1 MRVVINDKIFKV
13 KVRNSPREIE
23 RGMMYK
29 TFDSSFNGMLF
40 VMNSKEHSFWM
51 KNCIIPLDIIFING
65 DKITKIHH
73 NCPPCED
80 EPCKAY
86 NGRGNYALEL
96 KGGTCKNL
104 GIKTGDIVS
113 LPSHLHANKKDE
125 NSKLKNL
132 VKKIV
137 KEELKNKK
145 LF

>member
-1 MRVVINDKIFKV
+1 MRVTINDNQFKV
-13 KVRNSPREIE
+13 KIRNTPKEIE

-29 TFDSSFNGMLF
+29 TFDNSFNGMLF

-80 EPCKAY
+80 EDCKHY
-86 NGRGNYALEL
+86 YGQGNYALEL
-96 KGGTCKNL
+96 KGGTCKKL

-113 LPSHLHANKKDE
+113 LPSNIKKDE
-125 NSKLKNL
+125 TSKLKNL

-137 KEELKNKK
+137 KEELNS
-145 LF
+145 LFGTF